1 MAILPQTGVPELPE
15 STGTDKFYTGLT
27 GFNTP
32 FQVALRRGMIFD
44 HNGAS
49 RVAAQ
54 IEHDLG
60 SYIRPAVGPVEY
72 GEGNIKK
79 STAVTGPAGYNQR
92 AIPLPDSPD
101 DMSQEQYM
109 LSYIQGKPEQRERLR
124 MAMSIPK
131 QNFLNR
137 PPISSEYPSA
147 THNMMNNLLSLAK
160 QKAAVK

>member
-15 STGTDKFYTGLT
+15 LKGTDNFYTGLT

-32 FQVALRRGMIFD
+32 FQVALRRGMVFD
-44 HNGAS
+44 HNGAT

-92 AIPLPDSPD
+92 AVPLPESPD

-109 LSYIQGKPEQRERLR
+109 LSYMQGKPEQRERLR
-124 MAMSIPK
+124 MAMAIPK

-137 PPISSEYPSA
+137 PPISSEYPMT
-147 THNMMNNLLSLAK
+147 THNMMNNLLALAA
-160 QKAAVK
+160 QKRA